1 MNLIVI
7 RDFVAS
13 MTNLPTDPKD
23 ADPKDSQSIEVSSE
37 TKALVEQKMGDEP
50 DDIKY
55 HMMALIEAIKQRA
68 SVQLEST
75 GEMTKEAYV
84 SAMQQAK
91 ETLNKTEDFFQEQK
105 NSLAQ
110 TIDDVEDTATQR
122 WEGLLQ
128 DMKEMGNRL
137 DRAVSEAWKILTA
150 PDKSDAE
157 SSEKSDD

>member
-1 MNLIVI
+1 
-7 RDFVAS
+7 
-13 MTNLPTDPKD
+13 MTNSPSDPKD
-23 ADPKDSQSIEVSSE
+23 PKTIDVSPE

-55 HMMALIEAIKQRA
+55 HMMALIEAIKNRA

-91 ETLNKTEDFFQEQK
+91 ETLNRTEDFFQEQK
-105 NSLAQ
+105 NSLTQ

-128 DMKEMGNRL
+128 DMKEVGNRL
-137 DRAVSEAWKILTA
+137 DRAVSAAWKILTE
-150 PDKSDAE
+150 PDKAEAE